1 MIRLF
6 FLCLMITVLGLCLTL
21 FLGFYE
27 DPGYIL
33 IAFGSYTFETS
44 LFALL
49 ISLVVVYLVF
59 RILKLTLTWIDL
71 PRLLRV
77 KALYERKLKDRAK
90 SAATEGYIQLY
101 LGNWT
106 AGQKLLKKILRTKDA
121 SIVDYLAASYATFKI
136 DELEEWPRYLD
147 EAEQKFPT
155 HKYTIELMRAQ
166 FLLDAEQFDQAKVTL
181 ETLKES
187 TLQDSRLMFTLK
199 DYYLKVGEWD
209 SLKALLLQLEKKGLI
224 KPEERHEL
232 TVKCVK
238 SEIEAHSDKVGSG
251 EHKEAKEAV
260 DSLTAFWRKAPNRLR
275 TDEGLII
282 VYASNL
288 IRFGANRDA
297 LKVIEKALANK
308 WSDQLVY
315 FYGEKDF
322 KENSHQLATA
332 ERWLKTVEDSSVLF
346 LTLARIALRNELME
360 KAKNYYELSIA
371 SSPSAEAYLEL
382 SLLSARLG
390 DDKASLKKLKL
401 YFKIINVGK
410 LDLPLVS

>member
-6 FLCLMITVLGLCLTL
+6 FLCLMIIVLGLCLTL
-21 FLGFYE
+21 LLGFYE

-49 ISLVVVYLVF
+49 ILLVVVYLVF

-77 KALYERKLKDRAK
+77 KEFYERKLKDRAK
-90 SAATEGYIQLY
+90 SAATEGYVQLY

-106 AGQKLLKKILRTKDA
+106 AGQKLLKKILRTRDA

-147 EAEQKFPT
+147 EANQKFPT
-155 HKYTIELMRAQ
+155 HKSTIELMRAQ
-166 FLLDAEQFDQAKVTL
+166 FLLDAEQFDEAKVTL
-181 ETLKES
+181 ETLRGS
-187 TLQDSRLMFTLK
+187 TSQDSRLMFTLK
-199 DYYLKVGEWD
+199 DYYLKVGEWE

-238 SEIEAHSDKVGSG
+238 SEIEAHSEKVGSG
-251 EHKEAKEAV
+251 EHKEAV

-288 IRFGANRDA
+288 IRLGANRDA

-308 WSDQLVY
+308 WSDQLVC

-332 ERWLKTVEDSSVLF
+332 ERWLKTVKDSSVLF
-346 LTLARIALRNELME
+346 LTLARISLRNELME
-360 KAKNYYELSIA
+360 KAKNYYELSIT

-390 DDKASLKKLKL
+390 EDRACLEKLKL
-401 YFKIINVGK
+401 YFKIVAAGK

>member
-6 FLCLMITVLGLCLTL
+6 FLCLIITVLGLWLTL

-49 ISLVVVYLVF
+49 ILLVVVYLVF
-59 RILKLTLTWIDL
+59 RILKLTVTWIDL

-77 KALYERKLKDRAK
+77 KEFYERKLKDRAK

-106 AGQKLLKKILRTKDA
+106 AGHKLLKKILRTRNA
-121 SIVDYLAASYATFKI
+121 SIIDYLAASYATFKI
-136 DELEEWPRYLD
+136 DEFEKWSRYLD
-147 EAEQKFPT
+147 EAKQKFPT
-155 HKYTIELMRAQ
+155 HKSTIELMRAQ
-166 FLLDAEQFDQAKVTL
+166 FLLDAEQFDEAKVTL
-181 ETLKES
+181 ETLRGNTS
-187 TLQDSRLMFTLK
+187 QDSRLMFTLK
-199 DYYLKVGEWD
+199 DYYLQVGEWE
-209 SLKALLLQLEKKGLI
+209 SLKALLIQLEKKGLI
-224 KPEERHEL
+224 KPEELHEL

-238 SEIEAHSDKVGSG
+238 SEIEAHSEKVGSG
-251 EHKEAKEAV
+251 EHKEAVK
-260 DSLTAFWRKAPNRLR
+260 SLIALWRQAPNRLR

-297 LKVIEKALANK
+297 LKVIEKALANN
-308 WSDQLVY
+308 WNDQLVC

-322 KENSHQLATA
+322 KENSHQLAIA
-332 ERWLKTVEDSSVLF
+332 ERWLKTIEDSSVLF
-346 LTLARIALRNELME
+346 LTLARISLRNELME

-390 DDKASLKKLKL
+390 DDKASLERLKL
-401 YFKIINVGK
+401 YFKIVAAGK
-410 LDLPLVS
+410 LDLPLVP

>member
-6 FLCLMITVLGLCLTL
+6 FLCLIITVLGLWLTL

-59 RILKLTLTWIDL
+59 RILKLTINWIDL
-71 PRLLRV
+71 PRFFRV
-77 KALYERKLKDRAK
+77 KELYKRKLKDRAK

-106 AGQKLLKKILRTKDA
+106 AGQKLLKKILRTRDA

-136 DELEEWPRYLD
+136 DELKEWSRYLD
-147 EAEQKFPT
+147 EAKQKFPT
-155 HKYTIELMRAQ
+155 YKSTIELMRAQ
-166 FLLDAEQFDQAKVTL
+166 FLLDAEQFDEAKVTL
-181 ETLKES
+181 ETLRGS
-187 TLQDSRLMFTLK
+187 TSQDSRLMLTLK
-199 DYYLKVGEWD
+199 DYYFKTGEWE

-224 KPEERHEL
+224 KPEELHEL
-232 TVKCVK
+232 TVKCVQ
-238 SEIEAHSDKVGSG
+238 SEIKAHSEKVGSG
-251 EHKEAKEAV
+251 EHKEAVE
-260 DSLTAFWRKAPNRLR
+260 SLTGFWRKAPNRLR

-308 WSDQLVY
+308 WNDQLVC

-332 ERWLKTVEDSSVLF
+332 ERWLKTVKDSSVLF
-346 LTLARIALRNELME
+346 LTLARISLRNELME
-360 KAKNYYELSIA
+360 KAKNYYELSIT

-390 DDKASLKKLKL
+390 EDRACLEKLKL
-401 YFKIINVGK
+401 YFKIVAAGK

>member
-6 FLCLMITVLGLCLTL
+6 FLCLIITVLGLWLTL

-49 ISLVVVYLVF
+49 ISLVVVYSVF
-59 RILKLTLTWIDL
+59 RIFKLTVNWIDL

-77 KALYERKLKDRAK
+77 KELYERKLKDRAK

-106 AGQKLLKKILRTKDA
+106 AGQKLLKKILRTRDA

-136 DELEEWPRYLD
+136 DELEKWSRYLD
-147 EAEQKFPT
+147 EAKQKFPT
-155 HKYTIELMRAQ
+155 HKSTIELMRAQ
-166 FLLDAEQFDQAKVTL
+166 FLLDAEQFDEAKVSL
-181 ETLKES
+181 ETLRRS
-187 TLQDSRLMFTLK
+187 TLQDSRLMLTLK
-199 DYYLKVGEWD
+199 DYYLKAGEWE

-224 KPEERHEL
+224 KPEELHEL
-232 TVKCVK
+232 TVKCVQ
-238 SEIEAHSDKVGSG
+238 SEIEAHSEKVGSG
-251 EHKEAKEAV
+251 AHKEALE
-260 DSLTAFWRKAPNRLR
+260 SLTGFWRKAPNRLR

-288 IRFGANRDA
+288 IRLGANRDA

-308 WSDQLVY
+308 WNDQLVC

-332 ERWLKTVEDSSVLF
+332 EKWLKTVKDSSVLF
-346 LTLARIALRNELME
+346 LTLARISLRNELME
-360 KAKNYYELSIA
+360 KAKNYYELSIT

-390 DDKASLKKLKL
+390 EDRACLEKLKL
-401 YFKIINVGK
+401 YFKIVAAGK
-410 LDLPLVS
+410 LDSPLVP

>member
-6 FLCLMITVLGLCLTL
+6 FLCLITTVLGLWLTL

-49 ISLVVVYLVF
+49 ISLLVVYLVF
-59 RILKLTLTWIDL
+59 RILKLTVTWIGL

-77 KALYERKLKDRAK
+77 KELYKRKLKDRAK
-90 SAATEGYIQLY
+90 SAANEGYIQLY

-106 AGQKLLKKILRTKDA
+106 AGQKLLKKILRTRDA

-136 DELEEWPRYLD
+136 DELEDWSRYLD
-147 EAEQKFPT
+147 EAKQKFPI
-155 HKYTIELMRAQ
+155 HKSTIELMRAQ
-166 FLLDAEQFDQAKVTL
+166 LLLAAEQFDEAKVTL
-181 ETLKES
+181 EALRGS
-187 TLQDSRLMFTLK
+187 TSQDSRLMFTLK
-199 DYYLKVGEWD
+199 DYYLQVGEWE
-209 SLKALLLQLEKKGLI
+209 SLKPLLFQLEKKGLL
-224 KPEERHEL
+224 KPEELHEL

-238 SEIEAHSDKVGSG
+238 SEIEAHSEKVSSG
-251 EHKEAKEAV
+251 EHKEAVK
-260 DSLTAFWRKAPNRLR
+260 SLTALWRQAPNRFR
-275 TDEGLII
+275 TDEGLLI

-288 IRFGANRDA
+288 IRFGANREA
-297 LKVIEKALANK
+297 LKVIEKALANN
-308 WSDQLVY
+308 WSDQLVC

-322 KENSHQLATA
+322 KENSHQLAIA
-332 ERWLKTVEDSSVLF
+332 EKWLKTVEDSSVLF
-346 LTLARIALRNELME
+346 LTLARISLRNECME

-390 DDKASLKKLKL
+390 DDKASLEKLKL
-401 YFKIINVGK
+401 YFKIIAVGK

>member
-6 FLCLMITVLGLCLTL
+6 FLCLIITVLGLWLTL

-59 RILKLTLTWIDL
+59 RILKLTVNWIDL
-71 PRLLRV
+71 PRFFRL
-77 KALYERKLKDRAK
+77 KELYKRKLKDRAK
-90 SAATEGYIQLY
+90 TAATEGYIQLY

-106 AGQKLLKKILRTKDA
+106 AGQKLLKKILRGRDA

-136 DELEEWPRYLD
+136 DGLKEWSRYLD
-147 EAEQKFPT
+147 EAKQKFPT
-155 HKYTIELMRAQ
+155 YKSTIELMRAQ
-166 FLLDAEQFDQAKVTL
+166 FLLDAEQFDEAKVTL
-181 ETLKES
+181 ETLRGS
-187 TLQDSRLMFTLK
+187 APQDSRLMLTLK
-199 DYYLKVGEWD
+199 DYYLKTGEWE

-224 KPEERHEL
+224 EPEELHEL
-232 TVKCVK
+232 TLKCVQ
-238 SEIEAHSDKVGSG
+238 SEIKAHSEKVGSG
-251 EHKEAKEAV
+251 EHKEAVE
-260 DSLTAFWRKAPNRLR
+260 SLTGFWRKVPNRLR
-275 TDEGLII
+275 TDEELII

-288 IRFGANRDA
+288 IRLGANRDA

-308 WSDQLVY
+308 WNDQLVC

-332 ERWLKTVEDSSVLF
+332 ERWLKTVKDSSVLF
-346 LTLARIALRNELME
+346 LTLARISLRNELME
-360 KAKNYYELSIA
+360 KAKNYYELSIT

-390 DDKASLKKLKL
+390 EDRACLEKLKL
-401 YFKIINVGK
+401 YFKIVAAGK

>member
-6 FLCLMITVLGLCLTL
+6 FLCLIITVLGLWLTL

-49 ISLVVVYLVF
+49 ISLVVVYLVL
-59 RILKLTLTWIDL
+59 RILKLTVNWIDL
-71 PRLLRV
+71 PRFFRV
-77 KALYERKLKDRAK
+77 KELYKRKLKDRAK

-106 AGQKLLKKILRTKDA
+106 VGHKLLKKILRTKDA
-121 SIVDYLAASYATFKI
+121 SIIDYLAASYATFKI
-136 DELEEWPRYLD
+136 DELEKWSRYLD
-147 EAEQKFPT
+147 EAKQKFPT
-155 HKYTIELMRAQ
+155 HASTIEIMRAQ
-166 FLLDAEQFDQAKVTL
+166 FLLDAGQFDEAKQTL
-181 ETLKES
+181 DSLRRS
-187 TLQDSRLMFTLK
+187 TSQDPRLMFTLK
-199 DYYLKVGEWD
+199 DYYLQIGEWK
-209 SLKALLLQLEKKGLI
+209 SLKALLIQLEKKGLI
-224 KPEERHEL
+224 KPEELHEL

-238 SEIEAHSDKVGSG
+238 SEIEAHSEKVDSG
-251 EHKEAKEAV
+251 EHKETVE
-260 DSLTAFWRKAPNRLR
+260 SLTAFWRHAPNRLR
-275 TDEGLII
+275 TDEGLIK

-308 WSDQLVY
+308 WNDQLVC

-332 ERWLKTVEDSSVLF
+332 ERWLKTVKDSSVLF
-346 LTLARIALRNELME
+346 LTLARISLRNELME
-360 KAKNYYELSIA
+360 KAKNYYELSIT

-382 SLLSARLG
+382 SLLLARLG
-390 DDKASLKKLKL
+390 EDRACLEKLKL
-401 YFKIINVGK
+401 YFKIVAAGK

>member
-1 MIRLF
+1 M
-6 FLCLMITVLGLCLTL
+6 TL

-33 IAFGSYTFETS
+33 IALGSYTFETS

-59 RILKLTLTWIDL
+59 RILKLTVNWIDL
-71 PRLLRV
+71 PRFFRL
-77 KALYERKLKDRAK
+77 KELYKRKLKDRAK
-90 SAATEGYIQLY
+90 TAATEGYIQLY

-136 DELEEWPRYLD
+136 DELKEWSRYLD
-147 EAEQKFPT
+147 EAKQKFPT
-155 HKYTIELMRAQ
+155 YKSTIELMRAQ
-166 FLLDAEQFDQAKVTL
+166 FLLDAEQFDEAKVTL
-181 ETLKES
+181 ESLRQS
-187 TLQDSRLMFTLK
+187 TPQDSRLMLTLK
-199 DYYLKVGEWD
+199 DYYLKTGEWE

-224 KPEERHEL
+224 EPEELHEL
-232 TVKCVK
+232 TLKCVQ
-238 SEIEAHSDKVGSG
+238 SEIKAHSEKVGSG
-251 EHKEAKEAV
+251 EHKEAVE
-260 DSLTAFWRKAPNRLR
+260 SLTGFWRKVPNRLR
-275 TDEGLII
+275 TDEELII

-288 IRFGANRDA
+288 IRLGANRDA

-308 WSDQLVY
+308 WNDQLVC

-332 ERWLKTVEDSSVLF
+332 ERWLKTVKDSSVLF
-346 LTLARIALRNELME
+346 LALARISLRNELME
-360 KAKNYYELSIA
+360 KAKNYYELSIT

-390 DDKASLKKLKL
+390 EDRACLEKLKL
-401 YFKIINVGK
+401 YFKIVAAGK

>member
-6 FLCLMITVLGLCLTL
+6 FLCLIITVLGLWLTL

-44 LFALL
+44 LFALF
-49 ISLVVVYLVF
+49 ISLAVVYLAF

-77 KALYERKLKDRAK
+77 KELYEMKLKDRAK

-106 AGQKLLKKILRTKDA
+106 AGQKLLKKILRTRDA

-136 DELEEWPRYLD
+136 DELKEWSRYLD
-147 EAEQKFPT
+147 EAKQKFPT
-155 HKYTIELMRAQ
+155 YKSTIELMRAQ
-166 FLLDAEQFDQAKVTL
+166 FLLDAEQFDEAKVTL
-181 ETLKES
+181 ETLRGS
-187 TLQDSRLMFTLK
+187 TPQDSRLMLTLK
-199 DYYLKVGEWD
+199 DYYLKTGEWE

-224 KPEERHEL
+224 EPEELHEL
-232 TVKCVK
+232 TLKCVQ
-238 SEIEAHSDKVGSG
+238 SEIKAHSEKVGSG
-251 EHKEAKEAV
+251 EHKEAIE
-260 DSLTAFWRKAPNRLR
+260 SLTGFWRKAPNRLR

-288 IRFGANRDA
+288 IRLGANRDA

-308 WSDQLVY
+308 WNDQLVC

-332 ERWLKTVEDSSVLF
+332 ERWLKTVKDSSVLF
-346 LTLARIALRNELME
+346 LALARISLRNELME
-360 KAKNYYELSIA
+360 KAKNYYELSIT

-390 DDKASLKKLKL
+390 EDRACLEKLKL
-401 YFKIINVGK
+401 YFKIVAAGK

>member
-1 MIRLF
+1 M
-6 FLCLMITVLGLCLTL
+6 
-21 FLGFYE
+21 
-27 DPGYIL
+27 
-33 IAFGSYTFETS
+33 
-44 LFALL
+44 
-49 ISLVVVYLVF
+49 
-59 RILKLTLTWIDL
+59 
-71 PRLLRV
+71 
-77 KALYERKLKDRAK
+77 
-90 SAATEGYIQLY
+90 
-101 LGNWT
+101 
-106 AGQKLLKKILRTKDA
+106 
-121 SIVDYLAASYATFKI
+121 
-136 DELEEWPRYLD
+136 
-147 EAEQKFPT
+147 
-155 HKYTIELMRAQ
+155 
-166 FLLDAEQFDQAKVTL
+166 
-181 ETLKES
+181 
-187 TLQDSRLMFTLK
+187 
-199 DYYLKVGEWD
+199 
-209 SLKALLLQLEKKGLI
+209 
-224 KPEERHEL
+224 
-232 TVKCVK
+232 K
-238 SEIEAHSDKVGSG
+238 SEIEAHSEKVDSG
-251 EHKEAKEAV
+251 EHKEAVE
-260 DSLTAFWRKAPNRLR
+260 SLTAFWRQAPNRLR

-288 IRFGANRDA
+288 IRLGANRDA

-322 KENSHQLATA
+322 KKNSHQLATA

>member
-6 FLCLMITVLGLCLTL
+6 FLCLIITLLGLWLTL

-44 LFALL
+44 LFALF
-49 ISLVVVYLVF
+49 ISLAVVYLAF

-77 KALYERKLKDRAK
+77 KELYERKLKDRAK
-90 SAATEGYIQLY
+90 SSATEGYIQLY

-106 AGQKLLKKILRTKDA
+106 AGQKLLKKILRTRDA

-136 DELEEWPRYLD
+136 DELEEWSRYLD
-147 EAEQKFPT
+147 EAKQKFPT
-155 HKYTIELMRAQ
+155 HKSTIELMRAQ
-166 FLLDAEQFDQAKVTL
+166 FLLDAEQFDEAKVTL
-181 ETLKES
+181 ETLRGS
-187 TLQDSRLMFTLK
+187 TSQNSRLMVTLK
-199 DYYLKVGEWD
+199 DYYLQVGEWE
-209 SLKALLLQLEKKGLI
+209 SLKAILLQLEKEGLI
-224 KPEERHEL
+224 KPEELHEL

-238 SEIEAHSDKVGSG
+238 SEIEAHSEKVDSG
-251 EHKEAKEAV
+251 GHKETVE
-260 DSLTAFWRKAPNRLR
+260 SLTAFWRHAPNRLR
-275 TDEGLII
+275 TDEGLIK

-308 WSDQLVY
+308 WNDQLVC

-332 ERWLKTVEDSSVLF
+332 ERWLKTVKNSSVLF
-346 LTLARIALRNELME
+346 LALARISLRNELME
-360 KAKNYYELSIA
+360 KAKNYYELSIT

-390 DDKASLKKLKL
+390 EDRACLEKLKL
-401 YFKIINVGK
+401 YFKIVAAGK

>member
-6 FLCLMITVLGLCLTL
+6 FLCLIITVLGLWLTL

-77 KALYERKLKDRAK
+77 KELYERKLKDRAK

-106 AGQKLLKKILRTKDA
+106 AGQKLLKKILRTRDA

-136 DELEEWPRYLD
+136 DELEEWSRYLD
-147 EAEQKFPT
+147 EAKQKFPT
-155 HKYTIELMRAQ
+155 HKSTIELMRAQ
-166 FLLDAEQFDQAKVTL
+166 FLLDAEQFDEAKVTL
-181 ETLKES
+181 ETLRGS
-187 TLQDSRLMFTLK
+187 TSQDSRLMVTLK
-199 DYYLKVGEWD
+199 DYYLQVGEWG

-224 KPEERHEL
+224 KPEELHEL

-238 SEIEAHSDKVGSG
+238 SEIEAHSEKVGSG
-251 EHKEAKEAV
+251 EHKEAVK
-260 DSLTAFWRKAPNRLR
+260 SLTALWRQAPNRLR
-275 TDEGLII
+275 ADEGLII

-288 IRFGANRDA
+288 IRFGANRVA
-297 LKVIEKALANK
+297 LKVIEKALANN
-308 WSDQLVY
+308 WNDQLVC

-401 YFKIINVGK
+401 YFKIIAVGK

>member
-6 FLCLMITVLGLCLTL
+6 FLCLITIVLGLWLTL
-21 FLGFYE
+21 FFGFYE

-49 ISLVVVYLVF
+49 ISLLVVYLVF
-59 RILKLTLTWIDL
+59 RILKLTVTWIRL

-77 KALYERKLKDRAK
+77 KEFYKRKLKDRVK

-106 AGQKLLKKILRTKDA
+106 AGQKLLKKILRTRDA

-136 DELEEWPRYLD
+136 GGIEQWSRYLD
-147 EAEQKFPT
+147 EAKQKFPT
-155 HKYTIELMRAQ
+155 HKSTIELMRAQ
-166 FLLDAEQFDQAKVTL
+166 LLLDAEQFDEAKVTL
-181 ETLKES
+181 ETLRGS
-187 TLQDSRLMFTLK
+187 TSQNSRLMFTLK
-199 DYYLKVGEWD
+199 DYFLQLGEWE

-224 KPEERHEL
+224 KPEELHEL

-238 SEIEAHSDKVGSG
+238 SEIEAHSEKVGSG
-251 EHKEAKEAV
+251 EHKEAVK
-260 DSLTAFWRKAPNRLR
+260 SLTALWRQASNRLR
-275 TDEGLII
+275 KDERLII
-282 VYASNL
+282 AYASNL
-288 IRFGANRDA
+288 IRFGATRDA
-297 LKVIEKALANK
+297 LKVIERALANN
-308 WSDQLVY
+308 WNDQLVC

-322 KENSHQLATA
+322 KENPHQLAIA
-332 ERWLKTVEDSSVLF
+332 ERWLKTVENSSALF
-346 LTLARIALRNELME
+346 LTLARISLRNERME

-390 DDKASLKKLKL
+390 DDKASLEKLKL
-401 YFKIINVGK
+401 YFKIIAVGK
-410 LDLPLVS
+410 LDLPLLS